1 MLIHSKISI
10 FLCKWIVPYI
20 YRPFWCTMHLFCF
33 QLTDN
38 ENLNPF
44 LAQWTTSATNDSK
57 SIPKFSYL
65 PKCAIDTFKISP
77 AKYHEYLRFTVYRE
91 TNALFTSNF
100 PAYDISRFC
109 LAVNNMKSPGFAN
122 PVFRNWMPYI
132 QNEVLKRIYITR
144 FWSNENDKIA
154 NLYLTCAREF

>member
-1 MLIHSKISI
+1 
-10 FLCKWIVPYI
+10 
-20 YRPFWCTMHLFCF
+20 MHLFCF

-77 AKYHEYLRFTVYRE
+77 AKYHEYLRFTVLE
-91 TNALFTSNF
+91 KTMLCLQVIFLLMPF
-100 PAYDISRFC
+100 LDFAY
-109 LAVNNMKSPGFAN
+109 L
-122 PVFRNWMPYI
+122 
-132 QNEVLKRIYITR
+132 
-144 FWSNENDKIA
+144 
-154 NLYLTCAREF
+154 

>member
-1 MLIHSKISI
+1 
-10 FLCKWIVPYI
+10 
-20 YRPFWCTMHLFCF
+20 MHFFCL

-77 AKYHEYLRFTVYRE
+77 AKYHEYLRFRD

-100 PAYDISRFC
+100 PAYAISRFC
-109 LAVNNMKSPGFAN
+109 LSVNIMKSPGFAN

>member
-1 MLIHSKISI
+1 
-10 FLCKWIVPYI
+10 
-20 YRPFWCTMHLFCF
+20 MHLFCF

-65 PKCAIDTFKISP
+65 LPKCAIDT
-77 AKYHEYLRFTVYRE
+77 
-91 TNALFTSNF
+91 LFTSNF

-109 LAVNNMKSPGFAN
+109 LAVNIMKSPGFAN
-122 PVFRNWMPYI
+122 PVFRN
-132 QNEVLKRIYITR
+132 
-144 FWSNENDKIA
+144 
-154 NLYLTCAREF
+154 